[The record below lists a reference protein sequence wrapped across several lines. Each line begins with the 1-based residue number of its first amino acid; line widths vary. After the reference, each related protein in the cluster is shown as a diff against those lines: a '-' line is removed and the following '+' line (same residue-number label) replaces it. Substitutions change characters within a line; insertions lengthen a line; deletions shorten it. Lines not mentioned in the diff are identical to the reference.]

1 MPSKLKT
8 SLKLVKKHFAFLVK
22 DNEAVLLDFLMDQL
36 KNIDLKELKV
46 DIKFILYICELIENQ
61 VEPSPNPNEPKPNK
75 LLVFKTILTKL
86 FPQISSDEIN
96 CSVKI
101 VEFLL
106 ENGLVEKVKQ
116 SALLKYHFLK
126 KISLN

>member
-1 MPSKLKT
+1 M
-8 SLKLVKKHFAFLVK
+8 
-22 DNEAVLLDFLMDQL
+22 EQL
-36 KNIDLKELKV
+36 QNIDLKELKV
-46 DIKFILYICELIENQ
+46 DIKFIRYICELIENQ
-61 VEPSPNPNEPKPNK
+61 VEPSSNENEPKPNK

-96 CSVKI
+96 CSIKI

-116 SALLKYHFLK
+116 CALMKYHFLK